1 MMLAAAGEFVAA
13 PVGVMADAAVV
24 AGCKLDTDYGKS
36 RLW

>member
-1 MMLAAAGEFVAA
+1 MVLAAAGELLAA

-24 AGCKLDTDYGKS
+24 AACKQDTDYGKS